1 MFNLKVENTK
11 GQILQLSQNES
22 LYQITNIEGLTP
34 PNANIFTT
42 PIVNTDGENFKSS
55 KLEMRNL
62 VITIKINGEVEK
74 NRIALYQFFRTS
86 KLCKVYYSNDSRD
99 VYIEGYCESFEGEL
113 FSQSQEMQISIVCPN
128 PYLKDIETI
137 VHDFSKMVAMFT
149 LPFSIDEQGVVLSDL
164 QSQKITTVVNTGE
177 IATGL
182 LITMNA
188 LKDGIENPTIYNVET
203 GEYLRIETTLNESDT
218 LIINT
223 NKGKKSVIKI
233 VNGEKINL
241 INFVSGSSTWLQLE
255 SGYHDFTYDAD
266 SFDYELKV
274 LFEYNVQ
281 YEGV

>member
-62 VITIKINGEVEK
+62 IITIKINGEVEK

-99 VYIEGYCESFEGEL
+99 VYVEGYCESFEGEL

-149 LPFSIDEQGVVLSDL
+149 FPFSIDEQGVVLSDL
-164 QSQKITTVVNTGE
+164 QSQKITSVVNTGE

-223 NKGKKSVIKI
+223 NKGKKSVTKI

-274 LFEYNVQ
+274 LFEFNIQ